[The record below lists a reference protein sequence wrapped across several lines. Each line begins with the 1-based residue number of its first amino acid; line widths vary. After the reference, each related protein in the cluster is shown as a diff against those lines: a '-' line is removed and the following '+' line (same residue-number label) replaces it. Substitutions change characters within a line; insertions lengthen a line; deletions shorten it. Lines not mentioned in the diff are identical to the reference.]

1 MFNNDVRFENIG
13 KDIWVYHNFL
23 SSDELKIIL
32 HKIKSSGDELWN
44 GGHPENKCT
53 IGLQETE
60 IIGKRIQELLPEN
73 LKVHKHLSIT
83 KLNVGQDHGAHSD
96 NHDFLTVRE
105 LSKTLKE
112 NDCFVL
118 VDNNVYGMV
127 VYIND
132 DYEGGEIFY
141 TKQNIKYK
149 PKAGDFLIHSAEDH
163 CEHRVDVLKTNIRY
177 TFPSSI
183 REKIKIPCG
192 SV

>member
-1 MFNNDVRFENIG
+1 MFNNDIRFENIG

-32 HKIKSSGDELWN
+32 NKINDSGEELWD

-53 IGLQETE
+53 IGLQEAE
-60 IIGKRIQELLPEN
+60 IISKRIQELFPEN
-73 LKVHKHLSIT
+73 LQVHVHSSIT
-83 KLNVGQDHGAHSD
+83 RLKVNQHHGAHSD
-96 NHDFLTVRE
+96 NHDFLTIRE

-149 PKAGDFLIHSAEDH
+149 PKAGDFLLHSAEDH

-183 REKIKIPCG
+183 REKIKIPCSG
-192 SV
+192 V